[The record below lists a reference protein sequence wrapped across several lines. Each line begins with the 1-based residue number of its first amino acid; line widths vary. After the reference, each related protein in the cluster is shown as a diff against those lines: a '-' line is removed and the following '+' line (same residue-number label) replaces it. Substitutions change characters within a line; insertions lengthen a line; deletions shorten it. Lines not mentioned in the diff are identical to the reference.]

1 MASRLIRALLL
12 ADDLALFAH
21 SEEDLQALL
30 DAWAVYCDR
39 HHFETQV
46 AKTEIVVFTFDG
58 DNFRPAQGYAKEVV
72 IKPTGGES
80 CDIELFRAFTYKNRR
95 VLVVPSFSYLGV
107 MSHWQKSAVVAGE
120 AREALG
126 WKAFGSISASLES
139 VPYLPFYRVLEVA
152 ESTVGGAFLH
162 GGELWGAFTSSLP
175 SSLPREKKKRR
186 KRILKGRRKKEEK
199 EKGSL
204 SREFA
209 GWLLGF
215 GSRPC
220 SERLIGWVELR
231 DLAVQA
237 TARAV
242 RALHDAQRHGG
253 LLALAIS
260 QLHFNWESSRN
271 SITWFGQLLQE
282 IHDVWPRFKLSC
294 TSGISWTGAPP
305 ADKVETLGRR
315 FSTAV
320 WQSRWLDRQLSVLS
334 KKPKVSQQDFL
345 LFHILPVGT

>member
-1 MASRLIRALLL
+1 MSAQAAQYAAGDSNA
-12 ADDLALFAH
+12 
-21 SEEDLQALL
+21 EE
-30 DAWAVYCDR
+30 R
-39 HHFETQV
+39 
-46 AKTEIVVFTFDG
+46 
-58 DNFRPAQGYAKEVV
+58 RPS
-72 IKPTGGES
+72 P
-80 CDIELFRAFTYKNRR
+80 
-95 VLVVPSFSYLGV
+95 
-107 MSHWQKSAVVAGE
+107 
-120 AREALG
+120 
-126 WKAFGSISASLES
+126 
-139 VPYLPFYRVLEVA
+139 PFYRVLEVA

-242 RALHDAQRHGG
+242 RALQDAQRHGG
-253 LLALAIS
+253 LLALS
-260 QLHFNWESSRN
+260 L
-271 SITWFGQLLQE
+271 
-282 IHDVWPRFKLSC
+282 IH
-294 TSGISWTGAPP
+294 I
-305 ADKVETLGRR
+305 
-315 FSTAV
+315 
-320 WQSRWLDRQLSVLS
+320 
-334 KKPKVSQQDFL
+334 
-345 LFHILPVGT
+345 